1 MALKPVLLAVAASL
15 VTAIMLFLLLVA
27 INRPVDEITLLLMV
41 ALVVGAG
48 VFTGARTK
56 RRQTS

>member
-48 VFTGARTK
+48 VFTGVRTK